1 VTWKLV
7 YRDLYWAI
15 AVCDDGMEV
24 IKEEVQEGLLSEL
37 YADDKSL
44 MAESEAGLHEVVEW
58 KLSME
63 TV

>member
-1 VTWKLV
+1 
-7 YRDLYWAI
+7 
-15 AVCDDGMEV
+15 MEV